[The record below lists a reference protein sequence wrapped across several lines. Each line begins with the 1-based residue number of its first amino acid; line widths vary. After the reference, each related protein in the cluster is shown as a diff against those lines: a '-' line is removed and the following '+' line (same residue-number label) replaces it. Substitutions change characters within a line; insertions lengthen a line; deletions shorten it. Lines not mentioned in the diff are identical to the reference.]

1 VAKRNITPFKP
12 FESRSPNGNEKG
24 YIRLTRSIYQSDALK
39 DLNHLAKDIYI
50 DMLFEAIGRDTIT
63 YTQKKAKDN
72 LDVSK
77 GGYTNS
83 IKQLLKVGCIER
95 LPRGCYEPSTYKFSK
110 KWHDYKSER
119 RDAFTGEIN
128 KKSRLNNS
136 PLKSI
141 I

>member
-1 VAKRNITPFKP
+1 MAKKNITPFKP
-12 FESRSPNGNEKG
+12 YESRSPNGNEKG
-24 YIRLTRSIYQSDALK
+24 YIRFTKSLYYSDAYIE
-39 DLNHLAKDIYI
+39 LNHLAKNMYL
-50 DMLFEAIGRDTIT
+50 DMLFEAMGHDTVI
-63 YTQKKAKDN
+63 YTQKKAKDKLN
-72 LDVSK
+72 ISK

-83 IKQLLKVGCIER
+83 IKQLINVGCIEK

-110 KWHDYKSER
+110 KWHEYRSNR

-136 PLKSI
+136 LLKSI